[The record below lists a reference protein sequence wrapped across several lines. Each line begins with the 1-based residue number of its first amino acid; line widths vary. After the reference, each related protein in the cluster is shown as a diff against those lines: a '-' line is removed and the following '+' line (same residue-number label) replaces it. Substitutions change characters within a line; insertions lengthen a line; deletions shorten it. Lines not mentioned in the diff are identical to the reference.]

1 MSFGFQIFDAS
12 GVLRF
17 DSTDVTWNQ
26 VTFYS
31 VAAGGSDSRSIP
43 QIGGKSVAIGQIMV
57 NPPLT
62 DRKAVAHTVS
72 VSGTTVT
79 VSGGSETVYIIV
91 LVKGS

>member
-1 MSFGFQIFDAS
+1 MSFGFQIFDAG

-31 VAAGGSDSRSIP
+31 VAADSSDSRDVP
-43 QIGGKSVAIGQIMV
+43 QIGGKTVAVGQIMID
-57 NPPLT
+57 PPLET
-62 DRKAVAHTVS
+62 RKALAHTINISGTNIS
-72 VSGTTVT
+72 VSD
-79 VSGGSETVYIIV
+79 GSEDVYIIV